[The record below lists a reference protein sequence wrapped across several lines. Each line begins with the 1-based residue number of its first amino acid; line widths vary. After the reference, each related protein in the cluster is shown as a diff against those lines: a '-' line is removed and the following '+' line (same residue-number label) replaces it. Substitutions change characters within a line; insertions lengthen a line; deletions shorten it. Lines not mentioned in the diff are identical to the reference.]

1 MDLIVGIETSKEE
14 EAELNKHLS
23 TLKLK
28 SVVINFFDRVEE
40 YVRSARPSVIVM
52 AYEPN
57 EKIYIDYVRKLK
69 QDPVTRE
76 IPVIALLS
84 KKDGNFPI
92 TYKRLGFSDYMVKPI
107 NKYDLEGKVQEVLY
121 NSRMVRGKQKHIEVL
136 RSFSRTSIVFNSN
149 LTKFVLPEI
158 KNVLTAPILKAISA
172 DKICIDIRNIPNLVP
187 GEVLILERLVSLFGQ
202 KRIAIVTGK
211 YMGMLMENG
220 NFQDKVDLF
229 MSMEEFEEFTKK
241 KPD

>member
-14 EAELNKHLS
+14 EAELMKHLS
-23 TLKLK
+23 TLKFK
-28 SVVINFFDRVEE
+28 AVVINFFDRVEE

-57 EKIYIDYVRKLK
+57 DKIYIDYVRKLK
-69 QDPVTRE
+69 QDLITRE

-84 KKDGNFPI
+84 KKDSNFPI
-92 TYKRLGFSDYMVKPI
+92 TYKRLGFSDYLIKPI
-107 NKYDLEGKVQEVLY
+107 NKYDMETKVNEVLY
-121 NSRMVRGKQKHIEVL
+121 NSRMVKGKQKHIEVL
-136 RSFSRTSIVFNSN
+136 RSFNRTAIVFNSS
-149 LTKFVLPEI
+149 LTKQVLPEI
-158 KNVLTAPILKAISA
+158 KNILTAPLLKAISA
-172 DKICIDIRNIPNLVP
+172 DKICIDIRNIPNIQP
-187 GEVLILERLVSLFGQ
+187 EEVIILERLVSLFGQ

-211 YMGMLMENG
+211 YMGLLISGG
-220 NFQDKVDLF
+220 NIQDKVDLF